1 MSLMIVLGSAR
12 HGDCLIVATYSQRT
26 EARLVMSI
34 DQQGI
39 AAIQESPQTAP
50 RSTDENKAGSGAYV
64 VALSSVAAVGGFLF
78 GFDSGVINGAVGAL
92 ADAFGTQAAAT
103 GFAVASVLLGCAVG
117 AFLAGTLADFM
128 GRRPTMLLNA
138 VFFLLSAFATG
149 AADSA
154 GIFIAARILGG
165 LAIGAASVLAPMYIS
180 EVAPPHLRGRL
191 ASLQQL
197 AIVLGLFGAFLSND
211 LIARAAGGASATFWL
226 GAPAWRWMFWM
237 EAAPATVFL
246 IGVLLI
252 PESPRF
258 LVVSGRRDR
267 ALRVF
272 ARIGGNAEELVRQV
286 EQSLRGEHRPRLSDL
301 IERGGRLAPVVWV
314 GIGLAAFQQFVGINV
329 IFYYGEVLW
338 KAAGASEQAALRI
351 NLLTGL
357 VNILATIPAIL
368 LIDRVGRKPLL
379 QFGSLGM
386 ALTLGVLALVFATAG
401 VGDGGRPVLTRAA
414 AVTGLVAADL
424 YVVAFGV
431 SWGPVMW
438 VLLGEMFPNRMRG
451 AALAVSGATNWVAN
465 FAVTLTFLPL
475 LTRAGLSGAY
485 GLYAAAA
492 VVSWLFVKTAVR
504 ETKGK
509 TLEQMGAP

>member
-1 MSLMIVLGSAR
+1 MTTHPHGGTVAESA
-12 HGDCLIVATYSQRT
+12 
-26 EARLVMSI
+26 
-34 DQQGI
+34 
-39 AAIQESPQTAP
+39 AAATAP
-50 RSTDENKAGSGAYV
+50 PTGAGKARTAGYA
-64 VALSSVAAVGGFLF
+64 VALSCVAAVGGFLF
-78 GFDSGVINGAVGAL
+78 GFDSGVVNGTVAAL
-92 ADAFGTQAAAT
+92 EGAFGTGAAGT
-103 GFAVASVLLGCAVG
+103 GFAVASVLLGCAAG
-117 AFLAGTLADFM
+117 AFLAGALADFL
-128 GRRPTMLLNA
+128 GRRPTMLLTA
-138 VFFLLSAFATG
+138 GLFLVSAFLAG
-149 AADSA
+149 AAGSA
-154 GIFIAARILGG
+154 GVFIAGRMLGG

-180 EVAPPHLRGRL
+180 EVAPARLRGRL
-191 ASLQQL
+191 SSLQQL
-197 AIVLGLFGAFLSND
+197 AIVLGLFGAFLSNY
-211 LIARAAGGASATFWL
+211 LLARAAGGAAATFWG

-237 EAAPATVFL
+237 EAAPAAVFL
-246 IGVLLI
+246 LGVLLI

-258 LVVSGRRDR
+258 LVARGRREL

-272 ARIGGNAEELVRQV
+272 ARIGGDAEQLVRQV
-286 EQSLRGEHRPRLSDL
+286 QESLRGEQRPRLSDL
-301 IERGGRLAPVVWV
+301 VGRGGIAPVVRV

-357 VNILATIPAIL
+357 VNILATVPAIL

-379 QFGSLGM
+379 RFGSAGM

-401 VGDGGRPVLTRAA
+401 VGDDGRPVLTRAG
-414 AVTGLVAADL
+414 AVTGLVAANL

-451 AALAVSGATNWVAN
+451 AALAVSGAANWVAN

-475 LTRAGLSGAY
+475 LKGAGLAGAY

-492 VVSWLFVKTAVR
+492 VVSWLFVTTAVR

-509 TLEQMGAP
+509 TLEQMGVT